1 MKNLFET
8 YSSIEIVSSPDAKKC
23 KIKCHKT
30 IEEFG
35 RIRFEKVEKEFDS
48 SKIQKVA
55 EELLNMCGEKG
66 ELN

>member
-1 MKNLFET
+1 MKNVFKT
-8 YSSIEIVSSPDAKKC
+8 YSSIEIISALDGKTC

-35 RIRFEKVEKEFDS
+35 RIRFEKIEKEIDS
-48 SKIQKVA
+48 SKIQKIA

-66 ELN
+66 EF